1 MSVAVSLSSDAAAPS
16 PMVSIAHDYAEQ
28 ILHALAL
35 QEAELSIQLVDDAE
49 MALLNEAY
57 RGKQGPTDVL
67 SFSLATGEHA
77 QYCGGLLGDVVI
89 DFAQAERQ
97 AAELGHSVAEELL
110 RLLVHGVLH
119 LLGHDHE
126 QDEEAARMQAEEERL
141 WKLLTQ
147 PRKA

>member
-1 MSVAVSLSSDAAAPS
+1 MNVAVSLSSDAVAPS
-16 PMVSIAHDYAEQ
+16 SVVSLVRDYGER

-35 QEAELSIQLVDDAE
+35 QEVELSIQLVDDAE
-49 MALLNEAY
+49 MALLNETY

-89 DFAQAERQ
+89 DFAQAKRQ
-97 AAELGHSVAEELL
+97 AAELGHRVEEELL
-110 RLLVHGVLH
+110 RLLIHGVLH

-141 WKLLTQ
+141 WTLLAQ
-147 PRKA
+147 A